1 MDFRN
6 VRPWRDGPRLPLPFP
21 GFRTNRKAT
30 YFPGIVLSF
39 RCGCNFFRR
48 SFRSGWKPEK
58 VRSFKQCMNWG
69 AAIAQWI
76 CRRLP
81 FGCPGFE
88 SQAHH
93 LCFYQF
99 KFKLWDVEKT
109 KLNRNI
115 GGDWPI
121 FKKTFVHIGSINSV
135 LLDFD
140 IKRCIDSV
148 KITVVCKQ
156 IIQSETTVYLDR
168 LSINY
173 PPISDAFDNREY
185 FFCII
190 QMIQLWHY
198 WEITCSISINKI
210 FFKFHIFF
218 KAPKMGG

>member
-1 MDFRN
+1 
-6 VRPWRDGPRLPLPFP
+6 
-21 GFRTNRKAT
+21 
-30 YFPGIVLSF
+30 
-39 RCGCNFFRR
+39 
-48 SFRSGWKPEK
+48 
-58 VRSFKQCMNWG
+58 MNWG

-135 LLDFD
+135 QLDFD

-185 FFCII
+185 F
-190 QMIQLWHY
+190 LHY
-198 WEITCSISINKI
+198 TNDSTLTLLRNNLFNINKQNI
-210 FFKFHIFF
+210 FQISYFF
-218 KAPKMGG
+218 QST